1 MKSFLETHPYR
12 TTTGL
17 DMANIEGSAG
27 MSAVVREALHEVLS
41 DLIDEGKMSQ
51 EAALSVARSVLAE
64 LPERSFGSG

>member
-1 MKSFLETHPYR
+1 
-12 TTTGL
+12 
-17 DMANIEGSAG
+17 

-64 LPERSFGSG
+64 LPERSFGSS